1 MLRVISLALA
11 FFSLLPA
18 QAQRPY
24 IRAFGQGTV
33 SIRPDQV
40 QASLGVTTQ
49 AATAQESSETNAT
62 RVAAVIDAVRQVLG
76 QSADIRTVSYSVNP
90 TYRYPPNGGTPTL
103 TGYTTTNI
111 VEVTTQNLN
120 AIGRVIDA
128 AVQAGATNI
137 QSLRFGL
144 KDPEPARRQALRLAT
159 EQARADAAAIASGLG
174 ASLGD
179 VISVEE
185 SGAITVRE
193 ALPGRTDTA
202 VQTPIEP
209 GDVDV
214 RASVV
219 IQVAIAGQ

>member
-1 MLRVISLALA
+1 
-11 FFSLLPA
+11 
-18 QAQRPY
+18 
-24 IRAFGQGTV
+24 
-33 SIRPDQV
+33 
-40 QASLGVTTQ
+40 
-49 AATAQESSETNAT
+49 
-62 RVAAVIDAVRQVLG
+62 
-76 QSADIRTVSYSVNP
+76 
-90 TYRYPPNGGTPTL
+90 
-103 TGYTTTNI
+103 
-111 VEVTTQNLN
+111 
-120 AIGRVIDA
+120 VIDA

-193 ALPGRTDTA
+193 AVPGRADAAAT
-202 VQTPIEP
+202 QTPIEP